1 MSGLTA
7 FLRLSESAPAIDRD
21 ELRRVRDR
29 MSMRGPD
36 GSGEWWHPTRRVAMG
51 HREFALGGV
60 DPRAAQPLASA
71 ETGSALAFDGRLYE
85 TAALGAQ
92 LTGRTGRRLVT
103 NTDAELLL
111 RLLEEKGER
120 ALHDLRG
127 MFALTFWDERRGALL
142 IARDPFGIKPLYYA
156 SHGGLLRVASSVK
169 ALEAGGALPL
179 DRDPAGEAGFLLFG
193 SVPEPYTIRR
203 AISALPA
210 GAFLWIDERGVHE
223 PRAWVRLDH
232 ELRAAEAALASA
244 AERGDPAPGP
254 METRCEVAAAVAES
268 VRVHL
273 GGADASVGCL
283 VSTSADS
290 AALLAIASGLDPARP
305 LRSVTLAHGDD
316 GADIE
321 RTTELAKRSGA
332 DHRVAQLTESD
343 FRAELPRLLLHM
355 DQPSVDGA
363 TTYFVTKAAKE
374 RGLHAALC
382 GLGGDELFGA
392 QFAHDPLLASSG
404 TRDAQGEAT
413 GPLAR
418 RRTELARVQ
427 IDRTATHGAVTDVP
441 ADWLR
446 RRGLFQPEEL
456 PGLMG
461 LERARAGL
469 AALEPL
475 AHVAARLGHG
485 LANDW
490 SRVMALEASLYLRN
504 QLLRDTDWASM
515 AHAFEVRLPLVD
527 IVLWR
532 RVAPFLVAAPSGPE
546 GHTALRPAAEHGFD
560 RGFDHSFDRG
570 FDRAPRPAT
579 GAAALA
585 GWMERERDLDGWRR
599 HEGLLS
605 PGTSWARRFAC
616 ALLEREVA

>member
-51 HREFALGGV
+51 HRELALGGV
-60 DPRAAQPLASA
+60 DPRAAQPLAS

-103 NTDAELLL
+103 TTDAELVL

-127 MFALTFWDERRGALL
+127 MFAFSFWDERRGALL
-142 IARDPFGIKPLYYA
+142 IARDPFGAKPLYYA
-156 SHGGLLRVASSVK
+156 SHGGMLRVASSVK

-179 DRDPAGEAGFLLFG
+179 DRDPAGEAGFLLLG

-203 AISALPA
+203 SISALPA

-232 ELRAAEAALASA
+232 ELRAAEAALHSA

-283 VSTSADS
+283 LSTSADS
-290 AALLAIASGLDPARP
+290 AALLAIAGGLDPTRA
-305 LRSVTLAHGDD
+305 LRAVTLALDDD
-316 GADIE
+316 GADVE
-321 RTTELAKRSGA
+321 RTSELAQRSGA
-332 DHRVAQLTESD
+332 DHRVAHLTESE

-392 QFAHDPLLASSG
+392 ELAH
-404 TRDAQGEAT
+404 
-413 GPLAR
+413 GPLMVNSDPRTADHDEAGR
-418 RRTELARVQ
+418 LGRLRTELACGQVN
-427 IDRTATHGAVTDVP
+427 RTATTGVGSDVP

-461 LERARAGL
+461 RERARAGL
-469 AALEPL
+469 AALEPI
-475 AHVAARLGHG
+475 AHVTARLGHG

-490 SRVMALEASLYLRN
+490 SRVMALDASLYLRN

-532 RVAPFLVAAPSGPE
+532 RLAPFLVAAPSGPG
-546 GHTALRPAAEHGFD
+546 GHAALRPAAEQGLD
-560 RGFDHSFDRG
+560 LR
-570 FDRAPRPAT
+570 PRPAT
-579 GAAALA
+579 RAPALV
-585 GWMERERDLDGWRR
+585 GWMEGESDLDGWRR
-599 HEGLLS
+599 HEGLHR

-616 ALLEREVA
+616 ALLEREAA